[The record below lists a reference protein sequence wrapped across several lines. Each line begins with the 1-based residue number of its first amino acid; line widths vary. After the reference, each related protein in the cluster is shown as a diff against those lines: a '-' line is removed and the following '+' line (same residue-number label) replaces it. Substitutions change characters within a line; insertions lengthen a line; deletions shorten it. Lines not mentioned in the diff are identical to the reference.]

1 MTQRSK
7 DPQFET
13 AASDREGKPV
23 LPLPKEAFQLSPMS
37 TDLQHLQMVKATN
50 EV

>member
-23 LPLPKEAFQLSPMS
+23 LSITEGSLSFKS
-37 TDLQHLQMVKATN
+37 DVNKRATSSDGKSN
-50 EV
+50 